1 MKCSRLTGLLDVSIM
16 YSGPILRAR
25 CIMTIRTVS
34 VELPRPVFL
43 KLERAARLT
52 HRSVEDVLV
61 ATLNAALVEPP
72 DVPTELANELAA
84 MHLFSDEALWAATHP
99 SLSPAEQSRLRQ
111 LNHKAG
117 ERSLAP
123 SEQAEQEHLMNAYHR
138 SVLRRA
144 KALAILAQRG
154 HSLPVETELSDD
166 V

>member
-1 MKCSRLTGLLDVSIM
+1 
-16 YSGPILRAR
+16 
-25 CIMTIRTVS
+25 MTIQTVS
-34 VELPRPVFL
+34 VKLPRPVFQ
-43 KLERAARLT
+43 KLERAAMLT

-61 ATLNAALVEPP
+61 ATLNAALAEPP
-72 DVPTELANELAA
+72 DLPTDLANELAA

-99 SLSPAEQSRLRQ
+99 SLSPAEQSRLNQ

-117 ERSLAP
+117 ERSLTP
-123 SEQAEQEHLMNAYHR
+123 SEKAEQEHLLSAYHR

-166 V
+166 E